1 MCDIISCQNPCSV
14 NPNVN
19 YELEH
24 KIMYKYSFLSCDNC
38 TPTTWN
44 VKCRGTCWL
53 GDEDEELHAPRP
65 PPHTPCSNPAA
76 PAAESWKWSFQN
88 FSLSGQS
95 QVVILLVTNTYLCHL
110 WCLYTCDS
118 NCLCSPSH
126 PLPPEKAD
134 FTLPRFCLEPV
145 SAMMAS
151 SLVSADTNMADDNYL
166 AGGYSAL
173 PKWLESDWK
182 GASELQFPT
191 TGFDT
196 PLLALLWPLST
207 SKD

>member
-1 MCDIISCQNPCSV
+1 VTTALPQHEMS
-14 NPNVN
+14 NVG
-19 YELEH
+19 ELAGWG
-24 KIMYKYSFLSCDNC
+24 MRMRNSM
-38 TPTTWN
+38 
-44 VKCRGTCWL
+44 
-53 GDEDEELHAPRP
+53 PRAP

-173 PKWLESDWK
+173 PK
-182 GASELQFPT
+182 
-191 TGFDT
+191 
-196 PLLALLWPLST
+196 
-207 SKD
+207 